1 MQMFVLKG
9 KSVADNFN
17 KIIYVAIKMIKKYY
31 ISRPTKSGLKY
42 IQLLHDN

>member
-17 KIIYVAIKMIKKYY
+17 EIIYVVIKMNKKYY
-31 ISRPTKSGLKY
+31 ICRPTKSGLKY